1 MSVILRLLIFY
12 FFIVVEVERFI
23 VLVSYGLGVFFVS
36 LVMAFLLLVLKFY
49 VSVCFLEL
57 RLKLVR

>member
-49 VSVCFLEL
+49 VSVCFLES